1 MSDQEKKVLISVQLS
16 TEEVIKNMAKAQAAM
31 QKMRSENRELSKNY
45 EENSEAISVNNIQIK
60 NLQSSV
66 ATNQK
71 IALANTATVE
81 GSTGAYRKAELQLA
95 VMNQKAK
102 DLALT
107 YGTMD
112 IRTIEASKS
121 AKELNDKLKEV
132 DNNIGRNERSV
143 GDYKNQIIAA
153 VRELTDLKTVTSE
166 MEVEQKRLEQT
177 NQKGSVEY
185 KLLSKEI
192 ENNQSQIAKLEGGSV
207 SLSEKLDS
215 VGGAGG
221 QVIQTTK
228 GMGTAFKA
236 LLANPILAT
245 FAAIVGIA
253 TLLWKSFTR
262 NEESTNK
269 LNRVTGMLSGIF
281 NGLLSALE
289 PVANFIVDKLIGA
302 FEFGGKAIDKMLG
315 LVSKGLKA
323 IGLES
328 AAKGLD
334 NLTDSTKKNAAAGA
348 KLKEEEDKLQVSQRE
363 SRKIQLEYQRLA
375 EKQRQIRDDE
385 SKSIAQR
392 AKANENLGAILKKQA
407 NAELAI
413 ANQSVAV
420 AKMRISINGKTT
432 TNLDELAAKET
443 EVIDIK
449 ERITGQ
455 ESEQLANLNG
465 LRRDALAKQIANLNA
480 EVVLLRN
487 KQSKLIETKLIE
499 QDYYDARVKT
509 EKDAYE
515 KSLQIIELEKKAK
528 TISATEAKSK
538 QIEAEKTKNDAILTL
553 TDQRITQ
560 VISNNKYESDLTRL
574 KNDEEI
580 AAHKQTSKQIYLNSL
595 MQIENDKKLAIQ
607 EQDLKLSADKNYQ
620 VEHDRQIAL
629 ITQQNRT
636 SIAQANKAFEESE
649 RQRSIE
655 VKRNNLDNELAAVR
669 NNIDLEFKLNS
680 EKLDQERK
688 QEIEA
693 AQLTGESVEL
703 INAKYRQLEIDADA
717 EKFQKKFEA
726 IKQYADSMSGVLSGA
741 NELSKQIEAGQLQD
755 AEDANTKKIADLDA
769 RLKKG
774 SISQK
779 EHDKQVAASATDL
792 DKKKEKIARDQ
803 AIRDKELSLFSTIVN
818 TAAAIVAM
826 LKTGPAGIPL
836 SIAAG
841 ITGALEIGTIL
852 ATPLPKASRG
862 LLLKGK
868 SHAAGGI
875 PIEAEGGE
883 AIINKKST
891 AMYGDL
897 LSAINV
903 AGGGIAF
910 SSTPRF
916 TNDGGYTARKSNE
929 SSGISKEDIQDAME
943 RAVAK
948 INVRI
953 AIEDI
958 RKADQN
964 YTDVQARGTF

>member
-132 DNNIGRNERSV
+132 DSNIGRNERSV

-323 IGLES
+323 VGLDS

-334 NLTDSTKKNAAAGA
+334 NLTNSVKKNADAGA
-348 KLKEEEDKLQVSQRE
+348 KLADAEAKLQSSQRE
-363 SRKIQLEYQRLA
+363 ARKIQLENQMLA

-385 SKSIAQR
+385 SKSIEER
-392 AKANENLGAILKKQA
+392 ARANERLGSILKKQA
-407 NAELAI
+407 NSELSI
-413 ANQSVAV
+413 ANQGVAV
-420 AKMRISINGKTT
+420 AKMRISINGRTKE
-432 TNLDELAAKET
+432 NLDELAAKET

-669 NNIDLEFKLNS
+669 NNIDLEFKLNA

-792 DKKKEKIARDQ
+792 DKKKAKIARDQ

-862 LLLKGK
+862 ILLKGK

>member
-1 MSDQEKKVLISVQLS
+1 MAEQEKKIIISAEFKVD
-16 TEEVIKNMAKAQAAM
+16 EAIKNMAKAQAEIN
-31 QKMRSENRELSKNY
+31 KMRSANRELSKDY
-45 EENSEAISVNNIQIK
+45 EKNSEAIAVNNINIK
-60 NLQSSV
+60 NLQATVSS
-66 ATNQK
+66 NQK
-71 IALANTATVE
+71 VALANTATVE

-95 VMNQKAK
+95 VLNQKAK

-112 IRTIEASKS
+112 DRTIEASKA

-132 DNNIGRNERSV
+132 DGNIGRNERSV

-166 MEVEQKRLEQT
+166 MEAEQKRLEQT

-192 ENNQSQIAKLEGGSV
+192 ENNQSQIAKLEGSSV

-245 FAAIVGIA
+245 FAAIVGVA
-253 TLLWKSFTR
+253 TLLWKAFSR

-269 LNRVTGMLSGIF
+269 LNKVTGMLSGIF

-323 IGLES
+323 VGLDS

-334 NLTDSTKKNAAAGA
+334 NLTNSVKKNADAGA
-348 KLKEEEDKLQVSQRE
+348 KLADAEAKLQVSQRE

-385 SKSIAQR
+385 SKSIAER
-392 AKANENLGAILKKQA
+392 AKANENLGAILKKQS
-407 NAELAI
+407 NAELSI
-413 ANQSVAV
+413 ANQAVSV
-420 AKMRISINGKTT
+420 AKMRISINGKTKE
-432 TNLDELAAKET
+432 NLDELAAKET

-480 EVVLLRN
+480 EVTLLRN
-487 KQSKLIETKLIE
+487 KQSKLEETKLVE
-499 QDYYDARVKT
+499 QDYFDSRVKT
-509 EKDAYE
+509 ETDAYKKTLE
-515 KSLQIIELEKKAK
+515 IIELEKKAK

-553 TDQRITQ
+553 TDQRISQ

-580 AAHKQTSKQIYLNSL
+580 ANHKQTSKQIYLNTL
-595 MQIENDKKLAIQ
+595 LQIENDRKLAIQ

-620 VEHDRQIAL
+620 IEHDRQIAL
-629 ITQQNRT
+629 ITQQNKT
-636 SIAQANKAFEESE
+636 AIAQANKAFDESE
-649 RQRSIE
+649 RQRGIE
-655 VKRNNLDNELAAVR
+655 QRRNDLDNELAAVR
-669 NNIDLEFKLNS
+669 NNIDLEAKLNS
-680 EKLDQERK
+680 EKREQER
-688 QEIEA
+688 QAEILA
-693 AQLTGESVEL
+693 AETTGASVEL
-703 INAKYRQLEIDADA
+703 INAKYRQLENDADT
-717 EKFQKKFEA
+717 EKFKKKFEA
-726 IKQYADSMSGVLSGA
+726 IKQYADSVSGILSGA

-755 AEDANTKKIADLDA
+755 AEDANSKKIADLDE

-779 EHDKQVAASATDL
+779 EHDKQVAASAAEL
-792 DKKKEKIARDQ
+792 DKKKAKIARDQ
-803 AIRDKELSLFSTIVN
+803 AIRDKELSLFSAIVN
-818 TAAAIVAM
+818 TASAIVEA
-826 LKTGPAGIPL
+826 LPNIPL
-836 SIAAG
+836 SILAG
-841 ITGALEIGTIL
+841 VTGAIEIGTIL
-852 ATPLPKASRG
+852 ATPLPKASKG
-862 LLLKGK
+862 MLLKGK
-868 SHAAGGI
+868 SHATGGI

-916 TNDGGYTARKSNE
+916 INDGGYTARSASNG
-929 SSGISKEDIQDAME
+929 SGVTEDQIQRAME
-943 RAVAK
+943 KAVAK
-948 INVRI
+948 IKVVTT
-953 AIEDI
+953 IEDF
-958 RKADQN
+958 RKADDN

>member
-669 NNIDLEFKLNS
+669 NNIDLEFKLNA